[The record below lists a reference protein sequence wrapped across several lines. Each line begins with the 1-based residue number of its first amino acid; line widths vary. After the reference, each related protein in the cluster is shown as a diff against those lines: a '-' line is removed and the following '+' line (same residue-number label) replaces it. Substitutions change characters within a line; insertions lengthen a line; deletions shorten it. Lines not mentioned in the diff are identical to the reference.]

1 MVTGLGASSLTSVSI
16 NAEDINFEESD
27 EKGINKNGNNGKYGN
42 DDGNNNENIDGNNN
56 NSVGNN
62 ENDENTK
69 GGKGQETG
77 GSSGIKENEDGK
89 EGEDKEDSEDE
100 EEEKED
106 IFELTKCS
114 AGDVNLLDNADG
126 EILIF
131 KDKGIT
137 IDIEFRTNRVMEKI
151 KYRLH
156 DELSGNTTEGSVT
169 SELQEIIEKDNENKD
184 SENDG
189 SDAGDKGGMK
199 GGGEK
204 EREETEK
211 IYVYKSKIQINDGFA
226 GNISFYAEGEN
237 DYRSEEYLTGNFI
250 AESED
255 AAENNVINIDCRSE
269 FISENDIPLFKE
281 NVHFNISAKAP
292 LSGIEEYGIT
302 VKNIL
307 TGEIIYKDNFKRE
320 AKTFGDFLHAY
331 EDEIQI
337 EAGSG
342 DYIVEACIKDKA
354 GYTRYDT
361 ELFSVDLNAPIIEYK
376 YIDKNISTNRS
387 IFPEIMVTDRNI
399 SSENVHISL
408 KGERHGNIDILE
420 NISIQEIHN
429 KYDSSDILPG
439 LRELMGENIVSG
451 AIDVSQLN
459 KLTDKCNIKGVINMS
474 ELQDDNYILTV
485 EATDL
490 TGNKNAL
497 NLPFTINKHG
507 SVFIPDN
514 NILSMS
520 DTFTNNPADINI
532 TELNIDSFGDEHRQ
546 VLLYHNGMVKTLKK
560 GVDYDVKEESEDFL
574 NKYTYRIFNRNF
586 KGNGT
591 YSILINTVDKAG
603 NNNSSDSSD
612 ICKVFRFCVDKS
624 RPEIVKLSDDTYVS
638 SEDVEYLFVI
648 NDNIAL
654 KNFEYSVDDGE
665 LIHVN
670 NISDSEEFGEIIGT
684 GSFADDNVLN
694 ISLKPDGLEHSV
706 YIKSYDMAGN
716 TKDIVFRGLSVRK
729 PALGEVY
736 KKEYLAP
743 ALENVREVSENTQFT
758 DFTILISIL
767 VLSGA
772 SAGTILFLVA
782 KRKRNVRLKNKK

>member
-16 NAEDINFEESD
+16 NAEDKNFEESD

-89 EGEDKEDSEDE
+89 EGEDKEDRED

-114 AGDVNLLDNADG
+114 AGDVNLLNNADG

-184 SENDG
+184 NENDG

-204 EREETEK
+204 EREGTEK

-226 GNISFYAEGEN
+226 GSISFYAEGEN

-320 AKTFGDFLHAY
+320 AKTFGDFLPTY

-408 KGERHGNIDILE
+408 KGERQGNIDILE

-429 KYDSSDILPG
+429 KYDSSYILPG

-670 NISDSEEFGEIIGT
+670 NISDSEEFGGIIGT

>member
-16 NAEDINFEESD
+16 NAEDKNFEESD

-89 EGEDKEDSEDE
+89 EGEDKEDRED

-114 AGDVNLLDNADG
+114 AGDVNLLNNADG

-184 SENDG
+184 NENDG

-199 GGGEK
+199 EGGEK
-204 EREETEK
+204 EREGTEK

-237 DYRSEEYLTGNFI
+237 DYKSEEYLTGNFI

-320 AKTFGDFLHAY
+320 AKTFGDFLTTY

-408 KGERHGNIDILE
+408 KGERQGNIDILE

-624 RPEIVKLSDDTYVS
+624 RPEIVKLSDDTYVR
-638 SEDVEYLFVI
+638 SEDVEYLFII

-665 LIHVN
+665 LTHVN
-670 NISDSEEFGEIIGT
+670 NISDSEEFGGIIGT

>member
-16 NAEDINFEESD
+16 NAEDKNFEESD

-77 GSSGIKENEDGK
+77 GSSGIKENEVGK
-89 EGEDKEDSEDE
+89 EGEDKEDRED

-114 AGDVNLLDNADG
+114 AGDVNLLNNADG

-184 SENDG
+184 NENDG

-292 LSGIEEYGIT
+292 LSFIEEYGIT

-320 AKTFGDFLHAY
+320 AKTFGDFLPTY

-361 ELFSVDLNAPIIEYK
+361 ELFSVDLNVPIIEYK
-376 YIDKNISTNRS
+376 SIDKNISTNRS

-408 KGERHGNIDILE
+408 KGERQGNIDVLE

-670 NISDSEEFGEIIGT
+670 NISDSEGFGEIIGT

-782 KRKRNVRLKNKK
+782 KRKRNVRFKNKK

>member
-1 MVTGLGASSLTSVSI
+1 MEIRRFTKNYATGM
-16 NAEDINFEESD
+16 
-27 EKGINKNGNNGKYGN
+27 
-42 DDGNNNENIDGNNN
+42 
-56 NSVGNN
+56 
-62 ENDENTK
+62 DENTK

-89 EGEDKEDSEDE
+89 EGEDKEDRED

-114 AGDVNLLDNADG
+114 AGDVNLLNNADG

-184 SENDG
+184 NENDG

-199 GGGEK
+199 EGGEK
-204 EREETEK
+204 EREGTEK

-281 NVHFNISAKAP
+281 NVHFNISATAP

-320 AKTFGDFLHAY
+320 AKTFGDFLPTY

-408 KGERHGNIDILE
+408 KGERQGNIDILE

-514 NILSMS
+514 N
-520 DTFTNNPADINI
+520 TFTNNPADINI

-560 GVDYDVKEESEDFL
+560 DVDYDVKEESEDFM

-670 NISDSEEFGEIIGT
+670 NISDSEEFGGIIGT

>member
-16 NAEDINFEESD
+16 NAEDKNFEESD

-89 EGEDKEDSEDE
+89 EGEDKEDRED

-114 AGDVNLLDNADG
+114 AGDVNLLNNADG

-184 SENDG
+184 NENDG

-204 EREETEK
+204 EREGTEK

-237 DYRSEEYLTGNFI
+237 DYKSEEYLTGNFI

-320 AKTFGDFLHAY
+320 AKTFGDFLPTY

-408 KGERHGNIDILE
+408 KGERQGNIDILE

-560 GVDYDVKEESEDFL
+560 DVDYDVKEESEDFL

-670 NISDSEEFGEIIGT
+670 NISDSEEFGGIIGT

>member
-16 NAEDINFEESD
+16 NAEDKNFEESD

-89 EGEDKEDSEDE
+89 EGEDKEDRED

-114 AGDVNLLDNADG
+114 AGDVNLLNNADG

-184 SENDG
+184 NENDG

-199 GGGEK
+199 EGGEK
-204 EREETEK
+204 EREGTEK
-211 IYVYKSKIQINDGFA
+211 IYVYKSEIQINDGFA

-237 DYRSEEYLTGNFI
+237 DYKSEEYLTGNFI
-250 AESED
+250 AESDD

-320 AKTFGDFLHAY
+320 AKTFGDFLTTY

-408 KGERHGNIDILE
+408 KGERQGNIDILE

-638 SEDVEYLFVI
+638 SEDVEYLFII

-665 LIHVN
+665 LTHVN
-670 NISDSEEFGEIIGT
+670 NISDSEEFGGIIGT

>member
-16 NAEDINFEESD
+16 NAEDKNLEESD

-56 NSVGNN
+56 NSLGNN

-89 EGEDKEDSEDE
+89 EGEDKEDRED

-114 AGDVNLLDNADG
+114 AGDVNLLNNADG

-184 SENDG
+184 NENDG

-204 EREETEK
+204 EREGTEK

-281 NVHFNISAKAP
+281 NVHFNISATAP

-320 AKTFGDFLHAY
+320 AKTFGDFLPTY

-361 ELFSVDLNAPIIEYK
+361 ELFSVDLNAPIIEHK

-408 KGERHGNIDILE
+408 KGEKQGNIDILE

-560 GVDYDVKEESEDFL
+560 DVDYDVKEESEDFL

-638 SEDVEYLFVI
+638 SEDVEYLFII

-670 NISDSEEFGEIIGT
+670 NISDSEEFGGIIGT

>member
-16 NAEDINFEESD
+16 NAEDKNFEESD

-89 EGEDKEDSEDE
+89 EGEDKEDRED

-114 AGDVNLLDNADG
+114 AGDVNLLNNADG

-184 SENDG
+184 NENDG

-204 EREETEK
+204 EREGTEK
-211 IYVYKSKIQINDGFA
+211 IYVYKPKIQINDGFA

-237 DYRSEEYLTGNFI
+237 DYKSEEYLTGNFI

-320 AKTFGDFLHAY
+320 AKTFGDFLPTY

-408 KGERHGNIDILE
+408 KGERQGNIDILE

-560 GVDYDVKEESEDFL
+560 DVDYDVKEESEDFL

-670 NISDSEEFGEIIGT
+670 NISDSEEFGGIIGT

>member
-16 NAEDINFEESD
+16 NAEDKNFEESD

-89 EGEDKEDSEDE
+89 EGEDKEDRED

-114 AGDVNLLDNADG
+114 AGDVNLLNNADG

-184 SENDG
+184 NENDG
-189 SDAGDKGGMK
+189 FDAGDKGGMK

-320 AKTFGDFLHAY
+320 AKTFGDFLPTY

-387 IFPEIMVTDRNI
+387 VFPEIMVTDRNI

-408 KGERHGNIDILE
+408 KGERQGNIDVLE

-670 NISDSEEFGEIIGT
+670 NISDSEGFGEIIGT

-782 KRKRNVRLKNKK
+782 KRKRNVRFKNKK

>member
-16 NAEDINFEESD
+16 NAEDKNFEESD

-89 EGEDKEDSEDE
+89 EGEDKEDRED

-114 AGDVNLLDNADG
+114 AGDVNLLNNADG

-184 SENDG
+184 NENDG

-204 EREETEK
+204 EREGTEK

-237 DYRSEEYLTGNFI
+237 DYKSEEYLTGNFI

-320 AKTFGDFLHAY
+320 AKTFGDFLPTY

-408 KGERHGNIDILE
+408 KGEKQGNIDILE

-560 GVDYDVKEESEDFL
+560 DVDYDVKEESEDFL

-772 SAGTILFLVA
+772 SAGTILFFVA

>member
-16 NAEDINFEESD
+16 NAEDKNFEESD

-89 EGEDKEDSEDE
+89 EGEDKEDRED

-114 AGDVNLLDNADG
+114 AGDVNLLNNADG

-184 SENDG
+184 NENDG

-199 GGGEK
+199 EGGEK
-204 EREETEK
+204 EREGTEK

-320 AKTFGDFLHAY
+320 AKTFGDFLPTY

-408 KGERHGNIDILE
+408 KGERQGNIDILE

-638 SEDVEYLFVI
+638 SEDVEYLFII
-648 NDNIAL
+648 NDNIVL

>member
-16 NAEDINFEESD
+16 NAEDKNFEESD

-89 EGEDKEDSEDE
+89 EGEDKEDRED

-114 AGDVNLLDNADG
+114 AGDVNLLNNADG

-184 SENDG
+184 NENDG

-199 GGGEK
+199 EGGEK
-204 EREETEK
+204 EREGTEK
-211 IYVYKSKIQINDGFA
+211 IYVYKSEIQINDGFA

-237 DYRSEEYLTGNFI
+237 DYKSEEYLTGNFI

-320 AKTFGDFLHAY
+320 AKTFGDFLTTY

-408 KGERHGNIDILE
+408 KGERQGNIDILE

-638 SEDVEYLFVI
+638 SEDVEYLFII

-665 LIHVN
+665 LTHVN
-670 NISDSEEFGEIIGT
+670 NISDSEEFGGIIGT

>member
-16 NAEDINFEESD
+16 NAEDKNFEESD

-89 EGEDKEDSEDE
+89 EGEDKEDRED

-114 AGDVNLLDNADG
+114 AGDVNLLNNADG

-184 SENDG
+184 NENDG

-204 EREETEK
+204 EREGTEK

-281 NVHFNISAKAP
+281 NVHFNISATAP

-320 AKTFGDFLHAY
+320 AKTFGDFLPTY

-361 ELFSVDLNAPIIEYK
+361 ELFSVDLNAPIIEHK

-408 KGERHGNIDILE
+408 KGEKQGNIDILE

-560 GVDYDVKEESEDFL
+560 DVDYDVKEESEDFL

-638 SEDVEYLFVI
+638 SEDVEYLFII

-670 NISDSEEFGEIIGT
+670 NISDSEEFGGIIGT

>member
-16 NAEDINFEESD
+16 NAEDKNFEESD

-89 EGEDKEDSEDE
+89 EGEDKEDRED

-114 AGDVNLLDNADG
+114 AGDVNLLNNADG

-184 SENDG
+184 NENDG

-204 EREETEK
+204 EREGTEK

-320 AKTFGDFLHAY
+320 AKTFGDFLPTY

-361 ELFSVDLNAPIIEYK
+361 KLFSVDLNAPIIEYK

-408 KGERHGNIDILE
+408 KGERQGNIDILE
-420 NISIQEIHN
+420 NISIKEIHN
-429 KYDSSDILPG
+429 KYDSSDILPR

-474 ELQDDNYILTV
+474 ELQYDNYILTV

-507 SVFIPDN
+507 SIFIPDN

-574 NKYTYRIFNRNF
+574 NKYTYRIFNKNF

-772 SAGTILFLVA
+772 SAGTILFFVA

>member
-16 NAEDINFEESD
+16 NAEDKNFEESD

-89 EGEDKEDSEDE
+89 EGEDKEDRED

-114 AGDVNLLDNADG
+114 AGDVNLLNNADG

-184 SENDG
+184 NENDG

-199 GGGEK
+199 EGGEK
-204 EREETEK
+204 EREGTEK

-237 DYRSEEYLTGNFI
+237 DYKSEEYLTGNFI

-320 AKTFGDFLHAY
+320 AKTFGDFLTTY

-408 KGERHGNIDILE
+408 KGERQGNIDILE

-532 TELNIDSFGDEHRQ
+532 TELNIDPFGDEHRQ

-638 SEDVEYLFVI
+638 SEDVEYLFII

>member
-16 NAEDINFEESD
+16 NAEDKNFEESD

-56 NSVGNN
+56 NSLGNN

-89 EGEDKEDSEDE
+89 EGEDKEDRED

-114 AGDVNLLDNADG
+114 ARDVNLLNNADG

-184 SENDG
+184 NENDG

-204 EREETEK
+204 EREGTEK

-281 NVHFNISAKAP
+281 NVHFNISATAH

-320 AKTFGDFLHAY
+320 AKTFGDFLPTY

-337 EAGSG
+337 ETGSG

-408 KGERHGNIDILE
+408 KGERQGNIDILE

-560 GVDYDVKEESEDFL
+560 DVDYDVKEESEDFM

-670 NISDSEEFGEIIGT
+670 NISDSEEFGGIIGT

>member
-16 NAEDINFEESD
+16 NAEDKNFEESD

-62 ENDENTK
+62 ENDKNTK

-89 EGEDKEDSEDE
+89 EGEDKEDRED

-114 AGDVNLLDNADG
+114 AGDVNLLNNADG

-184 SENDG
+184 NENDG

-199 GGGEK
+199 GGVEK
-204 EREETEK
+204 EREGTEK

-320 AKTFGDFLHAY
+320 AKTFGDFLPTY

-361 ELFSVDLNAPIIEYK
+361 KLFSVDLNAPIIEYK

-408 KGERHGNIDILE
+408 KGERQGNIDILE

-520 DTFTNNPADINI
+520 DTFTNNPDDINI

-574 NKYTYRIFNRNF
+574 NKYTYRIFNKNF

-772 SAGTILFLVA
+772 SAGTILFFVA

>member
-16 NAEDINFEESD
+16 NAEDKNLEESD
-27 EKGINKNGNNGKYGN
+27 EKGIHKNGNNGKYGN

-89 EGEDKEDSEDE
+89 EGEDKEDRED

-114 AGDVNLLDNADG
+114 AGDVNLLNNADG

-184 SENDG
+184 NENDG

-204 EREETEK
+204 EREGTEK

-320 AKTFGDFLHAY
+320 AKTFGDFLPTY

-408 KGERHGNIDILE
+408 KGERQGNIDILE

-451 AIDVSQLN
+451 AIDVAQLN
-459 KLTDKCNIKGVINMS
+459 KLTDKCNIKGVINLS

-603 NNNSSDSSD
+603 NNNSSDLSD

-758 DFTILISIL
+758 DFTILIFIL

-772 SAGTILFLVA
+772 SAGTILFFVA

>member
-16 NAEDINFEESD
+16 NAEDKNFEESD

-89 EGEDKEDSEDE
+89 EGEDKEDRED

-114 AGDVNLLDNADG
+114 AGDVNLLNNADG

-184 SENDG
+184 NENDG

-199 GGGEK
+199 EGGEK
-204 EREETEK
+204 EREGTEK

-320 AKTFGDFLHAY
+320 AKTSGDFLPAY

-408 KGERHGNIDILE
+408 KGERQGNIDILE

-638 SEDVEYLFVI
+638 SEDVEYLFII

-670 NISDSEEFGEIIGT
+670 NISDSEEFGGIIGT

-729 PALGEVY
+729 PALGEAY

>member
-16 NAEDINFEESD
+16 NAEDKNFEESD

-89 EGEDKEDSEDE
+89 EGEDKEDRED

-114 AGDVNLLDNADG
+114 AGDVNLLNNADG

-184 SENDG
+184 NENDG

-204 EREETEK
+204 EREGTEK

-320 AKTFGDFLHAY
+320 AKTFGDFLPTY

-408 KGERHGNIDILE
+408 KGERQGNIDILE

-490 TGNKNAL
+490 TGNRNAL

-560 GVDYDVKEESEDFL
+560 DVDYDVKEESEDFL

-670 NISDSEEFGEIIGT
+670 NISDSEEFGGIIGT

>member
-16 NAEDINFEESD
+16 NAEDKNLEESD

-56 NSVGNN
+56 NSLGNN

-89 EGEDKEDSEDE
+89 EGEDKEDRED

-114 AGDVNLLDNADG
+114 AGDVNLLNNADG

-184 SENDG
+184 NENDG

-204 EREETEK
+204 EREGTEK

-320 AKTFGDFLHAY
+320 AKTFGDFLPTY

-408 KGERHGNIDILE
+408 KGERQGNIDILE

-490 TGNKNAL
+490 TGNKNVL

-560 GVDYDVKEESEDFL
+560 DVDYDVKEESEDFM

-670 NISDSEEFGEIIGT
+670 NISDSEEFGGIIGT

>member
-1 MVTGLGASSLTSVSI
+1 M
-16 NAEDINFEESD
+16 
-27 EKGINKNGNNGKYGN
+27 
-42 DDGNNNENIDGNNN
+42 
-56 NSVGNN
+56 
-62 ENDENTK
+62 
-69 GGKGQETG
+69 
-77 GSSGIKENEDGK
+77 
-89 EGEDKEDSEDE
+89 
-100 EEEKED
+100 
-106 IFELTKCS
+106 
-114 AGDVNLLDNADG
+114 
-126 EILIF
+126 
-131 KDKGIT
+131 
-137 IDIEFRTNRVMEKI
+137 
-151 KYRLH
+151 
-156 DELSGNTTEGSVT
+156 
-169 SELQEIIEKDNENKD
+169 
-184 SENDG
+184 
-189 SDAGDKGGMK
+189 
-199 GGGEK
+199 
-204 EREETEK
+204 
-211 IYVYKSKIQINDGFA
+211 
-226 GNISFYAEGEN
+226 
-237 DYRSEEYLTGNFI
+237 
-250 AESED
+250 
-255 AAENNVINIDCRSE
+255 
-269 FISENDIPLFKE
+269 
-281 NVHFNISAKAP
+281 
-292 LSGIEEYGIT
+292 
-302 VKNIL
+302 
-307 TGEIIYKDNFKRE
+307 
-320 AKTFGDFLHAY
+320 
-331 EDEIQI
+331 
-337 EAGSG
+337 
-342 DYIVEACIKDKA
+342 EACIKDKA

-408 KGERHGNIDILE
+408 KGERQGNIDILE

-490 TGNKNAL
+490 TGNKNTL

-638 SEDVEYLFVI
+638 SEDVEYLFII

-670 NISDSEEFGEIIGT
+670 NISDSEEFGGIIGT

>member
-16 NAEDINFEESD
+16 NAEDKNLEESD

-56 NSVGNN
+56 NSLGNN

-89 EGEDKEDSEDE
+89 EGEDKEDRED

-114 AGDVNLLDNADG
+114 AGDVNLLNNADG

-184 SENDG
+184 NENDG

-204 EREETEK
+204 EREGTEK

-281 NVHFNISAKAP
+281 NVHFNISATAP

-320 AKTFGDFLHAY
+320 AKTFGDFLPTY

-361 ELFSVDLNAPIIEYK
+361 ELFSVDLNAPIIEHK

-408 KGERHGNIDILE
+408 KGEKQGNIDILE

-560 GVDYDVKEESEDFL
+560 DVDYDVKEESEDFM

-670 NISDSEEFGEIIGT
+670 NISDSEEFGGIIGT

>member
-16 NAEDINFEESD
+16 NAEDKNFEESD

-89 EGEDKEDSEDE
+89 EGEDKEDRED

-114 AGDVNLLDNADG
+114 AGDVNLLNNADD

-156 DELSGNTTEGSVT
+156 DKLSGNTTEGSVT

-184 SENDG
+184 NENDG

-204 EREETEK
+204 EREGTEK

-237 DYRSEEYLTGNFI
+237 NYRSEEYLTGNFI

-281 NVHFNISAKAP
+281 NVHFNISATAH

-307 TGEIIYKDNFKRE
+307 TGKIIYKDNFKRE
-320 AKTFGDFLHAY
+320 AKTFGDFLPTY

-408 KGERHGNIDILE
+408 KGERQGNIDILE

-560 GVDYDVKEESEDFL
+560 DVDYDVKEESEDFM

-670 NISDSEEFGEIIGT
+670 NISDSEEFGGIIGT

>member
-16 NAEDINFEESD
+16 NAEDKNLEESD

-56 NSVGNN
+56 NSLGNN

-89 EGEDKEDSEDE
+89 EGEDKEDRED

-114 AGDVNLLDNADG
+114 AGDVNLLNNADG

-156 DELSGNTTEGSVT
+156 DELSGNTTEGSIT

-184 SENDG
+184 NENDG

-204 EREETEK
+204 EREGTEK

-320 AKTFGDFLHAY
+320 AKTFGDFLPTY

-408 KGERHGNIDILE
+408 KGERQGNIDILE

-574 NKYTYRIFNRNF
+574 NKYTYGIFNRNF

-670 NISDSEEFGEIIGT
+670 NISDSEEFGGIIGT

>member
-16 NAEDINFEESD
+16 NAEDKNFEESD

-89 EGEDKEDSEDE
+89 EGEDKEDRED

-114 AGDVNLLDNADG
+114 AGDVNLLNNADG

-184 SENDG
+184 NENDG

-204 EREETEK
+204 EREGTEK

-292 LSGIEEYGIT
+292 LSDIEEYGIT

-320 AKTFGDFLHAY
+320 AKTFGDFLPTY

-408 KGERHGNIDILE
+408 KGERQGNIDILE

-670 NISDSEEFGEIIGT
+670 NISDSEEFGGIIGT

>member
-16 NAEDINFEESD
+16 NAEDKNLEESD

-56 NSVGNN
+56 NSLGNN

-89 EGEDKEDSEDE
+89 EGEDKEDRED

-114 AGDVNLLDNADG
+114 AGDVNLLNNADG

-184 SENDG
+184 NENDG

-204 EREETEK
+204 EREGTEK

-281 NVHFNISAKAP
+281 NVHFNISATAH

-320 AKTFGDFLHAY
+320 AKTFGDFLPTY

-342 DYIVEACIKDKA
+342 DYIMEACIKDKA

-408 KGERHGNIDILE
+408 KGERQGNIDILE

-532 TELNIDSFGDEHRQ
+532 TELNMDSFGDEHRQ

-560 GVDYDVKEESEDFL
+560 DVDYDVKEESEDFL

-638 SEDVEYLFVI
+638 SEDVEYLFII

-670 NISDSEEFGEIIGT
+670 NISDSEEFGGIIGT

>member
-16 NAEDINFEESD
+16 NAEDKNFEESD

-69 GGKGQETG
+69 WGKGQETG

-89 EGEDKEDSEDE
+89 EGEDKEDRED

-114 AGDVNLLDNADG
+114 AGDVNLLNNADG

-184 SENDG
+184 NENDG

-204 EREETEK
+204 EREGTEK

-320 AKTFGDFLHAY
+320 AKTFGDFLPTY

-361 ELFSVDLNAPIIEYK
+361 KLFSVDLNAPIIEYK

-408 KGERHGNIDILE
+408 KGERQGNIDILE

-429 KYDSSDILPG
+429 KYDSSDILPR

-507 SVFIPDN
+507 SIFIPDN

-574 NKYTYRIFNRNF
+574 NKYTYRIFNKNF

-706 YIKSYDMAGN
+706 YIKSYDM
-716 TKDIVFRGLSVRK
+716 VFRGLSVRK

-772 SAGTILFLVA
+772 SAGTILFFVA

>member
-16 NAEDINFEESD
+16 NAEDKNFEESD

-77 GSSGIKENEDGK
+77 VSSGIKENEDGK
-89 EGEDKEDSEDE
+89 EGEDKEDRED

-114 AGDVNLLDNADG
+114 AGDVNLLNNADG

-184 SENDG
+184 NENDG

-199 GGGEK
+199 GGGEE

-281 NVHFNISAKAP
+281 NVHFNISATAP

-320 AKTFGDFLHAY
+320 AKTFGDFLPTY

-408 KGERHGNIDILE
+408 KGERQGNIDILE

-514 NILSMS
+514 NIFSMS

-624 RPEIVKLSDDTYVS
+624 RPEIVKLSDETYVS

-670 NISDSEEFGEIIGT
+670 NISDSEEFGGIIGT

-758 DFTILISIL
+758 DFTIFISIL

>member
-16 NAEDINFEESD
+16 NAEDKNFEESD

-89 EGEDKEDSEDE
+89 EGEDKEDRED

-114 AGDVNLLDNADG
+114 AGDVNLLNNADG

-184 SENDG
+184 NENDG

-204 EREETEK
+204 EREGTEK

-320 AKTFGDFLHAY
+320 AKTSGDFLPAY

-408 KGERHGNIDILE
+408 KGERQGNIDILE

-638 SEDVEYLFVI
+638 SEDVEYLFII

-670 NISDSEEFGEIIGT
+670 NISDSEEFGGIIGI

>member
-16 NAEDINFEESD
+16 NAEDKNFEESD

-89 EGEDKEDSEDE
+89 EGEDKEDRED

-114 AGDVNLLDNADG
+114 AGDVNLLNNADG

-184 SENDG
+184 NENDG

-204 EREETEK
+204 EREGTEK

-320 AKTFGDFLHAY
+320 AKTFGDFLPTY

-361 ELFSVDLNAPIIEYK
+361 KLFSVDLNAPIIEYK

-408 KGERHGNIDILE
+408 KGERQGNIDILE

-429 KYDSSDILPG
+429 KYDSSDILPR
-439 LRELMGENIVSG
+439 LHELMGENIVSG

-507 SVFIPDN
+507 SIFIPDN

-574 NKYTYRIFNRNF
+574 NKYTYRIFNKNF

-603 NNNSSDSSD
+603 NNNSSYSSD

-772 SAGTILFLVA
+772 SAGTILFFVA

>member
-16 NAEDINFEESD
+16 NAEDKNFEESD

-89 EGEDKEDSEDE
+89 EGEDKEDRED

-114 AGDVNLLDNADG
+114 AGDVNLLNNADG

-184 SENDG
+184 NENDG

-204 EREETEK
+204 EREGTEK

-320 AKTFGDFLHAY
+320 AKTFGDFLPTY

-408 KGERHGNIDILE
+408 KGERQGNIDILE

-638 SEDVEYLFVI
+638 SEDVEYLFII

>member
-16 NAEDINFEESD
+16 NAEDKNLEESD

-56 NSVGNN
+56 NSLGNN

-89 EGEDKEDSEDE
+89 EGEDKEDRED

-114 AGDVNLLDNADG
+114 AGDVNLLNNADG

-184 SENDG
+184 NENDG

-204 EREETEK
+204 EREGTEK

-320 AKTFGDFLHAY
+320 AKTFGDFLPTY

-408 KGERHGNIDILE
+408 KGERQGNIDILE
-420 NISIQEIHN
+420 NISIQ
-429 KYDSSDILPG
+429 
-439 LRELMGENIVSG
+439 
-451 AIDVSQLN
+451 
-459 KLTDKCNIKGVINMS
+459 
-474 ELQDDNYILTV
+474 
-485 EATDL
+485 
-490 TGNKNAL
+490 
-497 NLPFTINKHG
+497 
-507 SVFIPDN
+507 
-514 NILSMS
+514 
-520 DTFTNNPADINI
+520 
-532 TELNIDSFGDEHRQ
+532 
-546 VLLYHNGMVKTLKK
+546 
-560 GVDYDVKEESEDFL
+560 
-574 NKYTYRIFNRNF
+574 
-586 KGNGT
+586 
-591 YSILINTVDKAG
+591 
-603 NNNSSDSSD
+603 
-612 ICKVFRFCVDKS
+612 
-624 RPEIVKLSDDTYVS
+624 
-638 SEDVEYLFVI
+638 
-648 NDNIAL
+648 
-654 KNFEYSVDDGE
+654 
-665 LIHVN
+665 
-670 NISDSEEFGEIIGT
+670 
-684 GSFADDNVLN
+684 
-694 ISLKPDGLEHSV
+694 
-706 YIKSYDMAGN
+706 
-716 TKDIVFRGLSVRK
+716 
-729 PALGEVY
+729 
-736 KKEYLAP
+736 
-743 ALENVREVSENTQFT
+743 
-758 DFTILISIL
+758 
-767 VLSGA
+767 
-772 SAGTILFLVA
+772 
-782 KRKRNVRLKNKK
+782 

>member
-16 NAEDINFEESD
+16 NAEDKNFEESD

-89 EGEDKEDSEDE
+89 EGEDKEDRED

-114 AGDVNLLDNADG
+114 AGDVNLLNNADG

-184 SENDG
+184 NENDG

-204 EREETEK
+204 EREGTEK

-237 DYRSEEYLTGNFI
+237 DYKSEEYLTCNFI

-320 AKTFGDFLHAY
+320 AKTFGDFLPTY

-408 KGERHGNIDILE
+408 KGERKGNIDILE

-560 GVDYDVKEESEDFL
+560 DVDYDVKEESEDFL

-670 NISDSEEFGEIIGT
+670 NIFDSEEFGGIIGT

-758 DFTILISIL
+758 DFTILIFIL

>member
-16 NAEDINFEESD
+16 NAEDKNFEESD

-89 EGEDKEDSEDE
+89 EGEDKEDRED

-114 AGDVNLLDNADG
+114 AGDVNLLNNADG

-184 SENDG
+184 NENDG

-204 EREETEK
+204 EREGTEK

-237 DYRSEEYLTGNFI
+237 DYKSEEYLTGNFI

-320 AKTFGDFLHAY
+320 AKTFGDFLPTY

-408 KGERHGNIDILE
+408 KGERKGNIDILE

-560 GVDYDVKEESEDFL
+560 DVDYDVKEESEDFL

-670 NISDSEEFGEIIGT
+670 NIFDSEEFGGIIGT

-758 DFTILISIL
+758 DFTILIFIL

>member
-16 NAEDINFEESD
+16 NAEDKNLEESD

-56 NSVGNN
+56 NSLGNN

-89 EGEDKEDSEDE
+89 EGEDKEDRED

-114 AGDVNLLDNADG
+114 AGDVNLLNNADG

-184 SENDG
+184 NENDG

-204 EREETEK
+204 EREGTEK

-320 AKTFGDFLHAY
+320 AKTFGDFLPTY

-408 KGERHGNIDILE
+408 KGERQGNIDILE

-670 NISDSEEFGEIIGT
+670 NISDSEEFGGIIGT

>member
-16 NAEDINFEESD
+16 NAEDKNFEESD

-89 EGEDKEDSEDE
+89 EGEDKEDRED

-114 AGDVNLLDNADG
+114 AGDVNLLNNADG

-137 IDIEFRTNRVMEKI
+137 INIEFRTNRVMEKI

-169 SELQEIIEKDNENKD
+169 SELREIIEKDNENKD
-184 SENDG
+184 NENDG

-204 EREETEK
+204 EREGIEK

-237 DYRSEEYLTGNFI
+237 NYRSEEYLTGNFI

-320 AKTFGDFLHAY
+320 AKTFGDFLPTY

-361 ELFSVDLNAPIIEYK
+361 KLFSVDLNAPIIEYK

-408 KGERHGNIDILE
+408 KGERQGNIDILE

-429 KYDSSDILPG
+429 KYDSSDILPV

-560 GVDYDVKEESEDFL
+560 DVDYDVKEESEDFM

-670 NISDSEEFGEIIGT
+670 NISDSEEFGGIIGT